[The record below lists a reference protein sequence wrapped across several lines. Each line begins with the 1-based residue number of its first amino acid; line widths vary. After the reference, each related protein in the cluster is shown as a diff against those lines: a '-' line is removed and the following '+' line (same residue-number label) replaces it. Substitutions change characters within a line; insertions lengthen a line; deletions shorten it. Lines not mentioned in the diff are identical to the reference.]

1 MKKIVIFA
9 SGNGSNAAAIIRH
22 FQDHPNV
29 KVVAVYCNNPAAG
42 VIQKAQDSD
51 VPVRLFNREM
61 LNGGMVLQDLE
72 KDAPDL
78 IVLAGFLWLF
88 PASIVARFPRQI
100 VNIHPALLP
109 KYGGKGMYGMN
120 VHRAVQQNGEK
131 STGITVHF
139 VDEHYDEGD
148 VIFQASVALDGRE
161 TCEEIAGLVQDLEHK
176 HFPTVIE
183 QLLLPD
189 KISSHNP

>member
-22 FQDHPNV
+22 FKDHQYAR
-29 KVVAVYCNNPAAG
+29 VVAVYCNNPAAG
-42 VIQKAQDSD
+42 VIQKAQDSS
-51 VPVRLFNREM
+51 VPVRLFDREM
-61 LNGGMVLQDLE
+61 LNGGMVLQNLVKE
-72 KDAPDL
+72 APDL
-78 IVLAGFLWLF
+78 IILAGFLWLF

-120 VHRAVQQNGEK
+120 VHRAVQQNREN
-131 STGITVHF
+131 STGITVHY

-161 TCEEIAGLVQDLEHK
+161 SCEEIADLVQELEHR
-176 HFPTVIE
+176 HFPRIIE
-183 QLLLPD
+183 QLLLQGGV
-189 KISSHNP
+189 SSLNQ